1 MQTLI
6 SFHGDQKIKD
16 KYLKRLRLHYD
27 ADEII
32 KGTYWKKGKGCA
44 VGCTIHSGKHDSF
57 ETELGISW
65 RLALLEDSLFEKLP
79 NEEAKEFPLQ
89 FLNSMPVGVDTNI
102 IFKKFIL
109 WNLVDEKEGLIYHI
123 KGEKEISLLKKVAD
137 TYRRSFTEEISEK
150 KWKALADEAYSAS
163 AFAYTSAFASA
174 SASTSAFASASAS
187 ASAYASAFAFAS
199 AYASA
204 FASAYAYANW
214 RQKFDERII
223 KMRDKLLE
231 LMIESGSGEKD
242 REDIT
247 KELAVLPVEETS
259 DLKQLNQVI

>member
-204 FASAYAYANW
+204 FASAYASAFAFASAYASAFAYANW

-247 KELAVLPVEETS
+247 K
-259 DLKQLNQVI
+259 